1 MPAAPEARRR
11 PRTTRL
17 GRRDG
22 WIACGLHW
30 QSVPVL
36 LLELSGIRH
45 RATSRA
51 DRRQVRFD
59 AVQSRH
65 RSEAITPGAVGVRPD
80 RPLLPG
86 STLLVFVSLY
96 RLIQNPAKAAVA
108 RRSLTTAA
116 THGLIG
122 QQRPLLPGRL

>member
-65 RSEAITPGAVGVRPD
+65 RSQAIAPRTVGIRPD
-80 RPLLPG
+80 RPFTARINPW
-86 STLLVFVSLY
+86 VFVSLY
-96 RLIQNPAKAAVA
+96 RLIQNRRKVAVA
-108 RRSLTTAA
+108 SPN
-116 THGLIG
+116 LI
-122 QQRPLLPGRL
+122 RDPPRIC

>member
-1 MPAAPEARRR
+1 MPAAQGAGRAASERR
-11 PRTTRL
+11 
-17 GRRDG
+17 GQRDG

-65 RSEAITPGAVGVRPD
+65 RSEAITPEAVGVRPD

-86 STLLVFVSLY
+86 STLLVFAPLY
-96 RLIQNPAKAAVA
+96 RLIQ
-108 RRSLTTAA
+108 
-116 THGLIG
+116 IG
-122 QQRPLLPGRL
+122 EKPRLR

>member
-1 MPAAPEARRR
+1 MPAAQGAGRAASERR
-11 PRTTRL
+11 

-30 QSVPVL
+30 RSVPVL

-65 RSEAITPGAVGVRPD
+65 RSEAIAPGAVGVRPD

-96 RLIQNPAKAAVA
+96 RLYRLIQNRGKAAVA

-122 QQRPLLPGRL
+122 KQRPCW

>member
-1 MPAAPEARRR
+1 MPAAQGAGRAASERR
-11 PRTTRL
+11 

-22 WIACGLHW
+22 WIAYGLHW

-65 RSEAITPGAVGVRPD
+65 RSQAIAPGTVGIRPD
-80 RPLLPG
+80 RPFTARINPW
-86 STLLVFVSLY
+86 VFVSLY
-96 RLIQNPAKAAVA
+96 RLIQNRGKAPVA
-108 RRSLTTAA
+108 RRSLI
-116 THGLIG
+116 L
-122 QQRPLLPGRL
+122 RPHMA